1 MVTGRGVIWRH
12 LPTCQKIPA
21 CPSVDEATVLVSALL
36 RQVTTLLP
44 CQDDI
49 RSLSRDLTQA
59 SVLGSC
65 LLLS

>member
-1 MVTGRGVIWRH
+1 MVTGRGSSGGIF
-12 LPTCQKIPA
+12 LPVRRSARP
-21 CPSVDEATVLVSALL
+21 PVDEATVLVSALP
-36 RQVTTLLP
+36 RQGTTLLP

-49 RSLSRDLTQA
+49 RCLSCDLTQA